1 MYGKTGAGGS
11 QVLVVCIEDHKFS
24 PENYWNGRWRS
35 EWHITI
41 EGGNA
46 KIVGLLKTQV
56 QKSLF
61 VLVQRGATVAFAS
74 SFNYQVKRLLPC
86 VGWCVLP
93 DAAEHYKCSGFVLL
107 VAEQPDISIPP
118 TFPARNHAAIVWED
132 IVANSSGLFFAA
144 TPPAMTRASIAKLT
158 GVTRGTVTSQF
169 EYHCSPPPLCC
180 CLVKVHYYED
190 GNVQLVS
197 QKECKDNLTVT
208 VRNAG
213 LVLIFRSAFNLLLK
227 LFVQNE
233 GVPGSARR
241 TFANQVNIEAVRWL
255 LVMRRQHATSKYL
268 ALLWKTQTD
277 ELWRGRGSRWR
288 GRGSS
293 RVFSITGRGVQIS

>member
-86 VGWCVLP
+86 VG
-93 DAAEHYKCSGFVLL
+93 
-107 VAEQPDISIPP
+107 
-118 TFPARNHAAIVWED
+118 
-132 IVANSSGLFFAA
+132 
-144 TPPAMTRASIAKLT
+144 
-158 GVTRGTVTSQF
+158 
-169 EYHCSPPPLCC
+169 
-180 CLVKVHYYED
+180 
-190 GNVQLVS
+190 
-197 QKECKDNLTVT
+197 
-208 VRNAG
+208 
-213 LVLIFRSAFNLLLK
+213 
-227 LFVQNE
+227 
-233 GVPGSARR
+233 
-241 TFANQVNIEAVRWL
+241 
-255 LVMRRQHATSKYL
+255 
-268 ALLWKTQTD
+268 
-277 ELWRGRGSRWR
+277 
-288 GRGSS
+288 
-293 RVFSITGRGVQIS
+293 